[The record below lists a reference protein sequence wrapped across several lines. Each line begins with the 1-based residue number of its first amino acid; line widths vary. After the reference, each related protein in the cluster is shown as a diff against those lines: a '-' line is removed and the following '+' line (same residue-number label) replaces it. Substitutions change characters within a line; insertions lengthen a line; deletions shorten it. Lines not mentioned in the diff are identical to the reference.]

1 MFVKQDLAMNT
12 TTSVD
17 FGHIAP
23 YQPRRFVAGQADLAV
38 LEQVRPLFQA
48 LLDRN
53 VDSSG
58 TLQNWIMERC
68 ELESELSQ
76 TGTILYI
83 RMTCQ
88 TDDPARAR
96 AYQHFIETI
105 RPVVKIFEDQLNK
118 KFLAEQVKWKLDEKR
133 YAVYAR
139 AIRANIE
146 LFAEEN
152 VPLETEVD
160 LLTQEYQTITGAM
173 TVVFEGKER
182 TLPEIGKF
190 LYEPDRDLRER
201 AWKSAARRRLEDK
214 NALEQLFDRLISLR
228 VKIAENAQCAN
239 FCDYK
244 FRALH
249 RFDYTPQDC
258 KQYHAS
264 MEKLLVPLWRQ
275 ILEKR
280 REHMKLKKLRPWDIA
295 VDSLGR
301 PPLRPFNKVSE
312 LVAGCVKIFSRL
324 DSELGRQFI
333 EMVNAGLLDLE
344 SRKGKAPGGY
354 QSTLDEA
361 RKPFIFMNA
370 VGVDDDLRTL
380 LHEAGH
386 AFHALACAADP
397 LLDYRHGPM
406 EFNEVASM
414 GMELLADPQ
423 ISIFYGPQ
431 DEQRSRSEHWEGI
444 ISTLIWVAVIDAFQ
458 YWIYEH
464 PKHNS
469 GQRKDAWLAIHERF
483 GGNLINWEGLDDEH
497 AFLWHRQLHI
507 FEVPF
512 YYIEY
517 GIAQLGALQLWDN
530 ARKDLK
536 TALTNYKKA
545 LAFGGSRPLPELFE
559 TAGIKFDF
567 SPKTIAPIVATIK
580 DQIGLH

>member
-1 MFVKQDLAMNT
+1 MDT
-12 TTSVD
+12 TTSLD
-17 FGHIAP
+17 FTRIAA
-23 YQPRRFVAGQADLAV
+23 YQPRRFVAGQTDLTV
-38 LEQVRPLFQA
+38 LDQVRPFFQA
-48 LLDRN
+48 LLEREI
-53 VDSSG
+53 DSADA
-58 TLQNWIMERC
+58 LQNWLRERC
-68 ELESELSQ
+68 ELESALSQ

-96 AYQHFIETI
+96 AYRQFIETI

-118 KFLAEQVKWKLDEKR
+118 KYLTEQMRWKPDPRR
-133 YAVYAR
+133 YDVYTR
-139 AIRANIE
+139 ALRTDIE
-146 LFAEEN
+146 LFREEN
-152 VPLETEVD
+152 VALETEVA
-160 LLTQEYQTITGAM
+160 LRTQEYQTITGAM

-182 TLPEIGKF
+182 TLPEMGKF
-190 LYEPDRDLRER
+190 LHEPDRDLRER
-201 AWKSAARRRLEDK
+201 AWKSAARRRLDDK
-214 NALEQLFDRLISLR
+214 DSLEQLFDRLISLR
-228 VKIAENAQCAN
+228 IKIAENVGFSN

-264 MEKLLVPLWRQ
+264 IEKLIVPLWQ
-275 ILEKR
+275 EMLERR
-280 REHMKLKKLRPWDIA
+280 REQMRLKKLRPWDTA

-301 PPLRPFNKVSE
+301 PPLRPFTNVNE
-312 LVAGCVKIFSRL
+312 LTEGCVKIFNRL
-324 DSELGRQFI
+324 DPLLGRQFA
-333 EMVNAGLLDLE
+333 EMVSAGLLDME

-370 VGVDDDLRTL
+370 VGIDDDLRTL

-386 AFHALACAADP
+386 AFHALACASDP

-423 ISIFYGPQ
+423 INVFYSPQ
-431 DEQRSRSEHWEGI
+431 DEERSRGEHWEGI
-444 ISTLIWVAVIDAFQ
+444 VSTLVWVAVIDAFQ
-458 YWIYEH
+458 HWIYAH
-464 PKHNS
+464 PRHN
-469 GQRKDAWLAIHERF
+469 GTQRKSAWIDIHERF
-483 GGNLINWEGLDDEH
+483 GGNSIDWEGLDDEH

-507 FEVPF
+507 FEVPL

-517 GIAQLGALQLWDN
+517 GIAQLGALQLWNN
-530 ARKDLK
+530 ARKDPK

-545 LAFGGSRPLPELFE
+545 LALGGSRPLPELFE

-567 SPKTIAPIVATIK
+567 SPKTIAPLVEVIK
-580 DQIGLH
+580 QQTGA

>member
-1 MFVKQDLAMNT
+1 MDT
-12 TTSVD
+12 TTSLD
-17 FGHIAP
+17 FTHIAP
-23 YQPRRFVAGQADLAV
+23 YQPRCFVAEQTDLTILA
-38 LEQVRPLFQA
+38 QMRPLFQA
-48 LLDRN
+48 LWERKI
-53 VDSSG
+53 DSANA
-58 TLQNWIMERC
+58 LQNWLRERS
-68 ELESELSQ
+68 ELESVLSQ

-118 KFLAEQVKWKLDEKR
+118 KYLAQQARWKSEQTR
-133 YAVYAR
+133 YDVYTR
-139 AIRANIE
+139 ALQTDIE
-146 LFAEEN
+146 LFTEAN
-152 VPLETEVD
+152 VALETEVD
-160 LLTQEYQTITGAM
+160 LRTQEYQTITGAM

-182 TLPEIGKF
+182 TLPEMGKF
-190 LYEPDRDLRER
+190 LHEPGRDLRER
-201 AWKSAARRRLEDK
+201 AWKSAARRRLDDK
-214 NALEQLFDRLISLR
+214 GRLEQLFDRLISRR
-228 VKIAENAQCAN
+228 VKIAENAGFSN

-264 MEKLLVPLWRQ
+264 IEKLIVPLWQ
-275 ILEKR
+275 KVLERR
-280 REHMKLKKLRPWDIA
+280 REQMKLKKLRPWDIA

-301 PPLRPFNKVSE
+301 PPLRPFTKVNE
-312 LVAGCVKIFSRL
+312 LTDGCVKIFNRL
-324 DSELGRQFI
+324 DSLLGRQFAA
-333 EMVNAGLLDLE
+333 MVNAGLLDLE

-386 AFHALACAADP
+386 AFHALACASDS

-423 ISIFYGPQ
+423 INVFYNPQ
-431 DEQRSRSEHWEGI
+431 DEQRSRNGHWEGI
-444 ISTLIWVAVIDAFQ
+444 ISTLVWVAVIDAFQ
-458 YWIYEH
+458 HWIYAH
-464 PKHNS
+464 PQQN
-469 GQRKDAWLAIHERF
+469 GTQRKTAWLDIHERF
-483 GGNLINWEGLDDEH
+483 GGDFLDWDGLVDEH

-517 GIAQLGALQLWDN
+517 GIAQLGALQLWNN
-530 ARKDLK
+530 ARNDPKA
-536 TALTNYKKA
+536 ALTNYKKA
-545 LAFGGSRPLPELFE
+545 LALGGSRPLPELFE

-567 SPKTIAPIVATIK
+567 SAKTITPLVEVMKQQA
-580 DQIGLH
+580 GL

>member
-1 MFVKQDLAMNT
+1 MNT
-12 TTSVD
+12 TTSID
-17 FGHIAP
+17 FTHIVP
-23 YQPRRFVAGQADLAV
+23 YQPRRFVAGQADLTV

-48 LLDRN
+48 LLDREI
-53 VDSSG
+53 DSSR
-58 TLQNWIMERC
+58 TLQNWILERS
-68 ELESELSQ
+68 ELEAALSQ

-96 AYQHFIETI
+96 AYQYFIETI
-105 RPVVKIFEDQLNK
+105 RPVVKIFEDRLNK
-118 KFLAEQVKWKLDEKR
+118 KYLAGQKQWQLDSGRHE
-133 YAVYAR
+133 VYTR
-139 AIRANIE
+139 ALRTDME
-146 LFAEEN
+146 LFREEN
-152 VPLETEVD
+152 VALEMEID
-160 LLTQEYQTITGAM
+160 LRTQEYQTTIAAM

-182 TLPEIGKF
+182 TLPEMGKF
-190 LYEPDRDLRER
+190 LHEPDRDLRER
-201 AWKSAARRRLEDK
+201 AWKSAARRRLDDK
-214 NALEQLFDRLISLR
+214 NNLEQLFDRLISLR
-228 VKIAENAQCAN
+228 VKIAGNAGFSN

-249 RFDYTPQDC
+249 RFDYTPQNC

-264 MEKLLVPLWRQ
+264 IEKLLVPLWRQ

-280 REHMKLKKLRPWDIA
+280 REQMQLKKLRPWDTT

-312 LVAGCVKIFSRL
+312 LMDGCVKIFNRL
-324 DSELGRQFI
+324 DPPLGQQFT
-333 EMVNAGLLDLE
+333 EMVGAGLLDLE

-423 ISIFYGPQ
+423 INVFYAPQ
-431 DEQRSRSEHWEGI
+431 DEQRSRNEHWEGI
-444 ISTLIWVAVIDAFQ
+444 VSTLIWVAVIDAFQ
-458 YWIYEH
+458 HWIYEH
-464 PKHNS
+464 PRHT
-469 GQRKDAWLAIHERF
+469 GAQRKDAWIAIHERF
-483 GGNLINWEGLDDEH
+483 GGNFIDWEGLEDEH

-517 GIAQLGALQLWDN
+517 GIAQLGALQLWNN
-530 ARKDLK
+530 ARQDPQ
-536 TALTNYKKA
+536 TALANYKKA
-545 LAFGGSRPLPELFE
+545 LALGGSRPLPELFE
-559 TAGIKFDF
+559 TAGIQFDF
-567 SPKTIAPIVATIK
+567 SPKTIIPLVATMKI
-580 DQIGLH
+580 QIGL

>member
-1 MFVKQDLAMNT
+1 MDTA
-12 TTSVD
+12 TSLD
-17 FGHIAP
+17 FTHIVP
-23 YQPRRFVAGQADLAV
+23 YQPRHFVPGQADLTV
-38 LEQVRPLFQA
+38 LDQVRPLFQV
-48 LLDRN
+48 LLDRPI
-53 VDSSG
+53 DSSRA
-58 TLQNWIMERC
+58 LQDWLRERS
-68 ELESELSQ
+68 ELEAALSQ
-76 TGTILYI
+76 AGTILYI

-105 RPVVKIFEDQLNK
+105 QPVGKVFNDQLNK
-118 KFLAEQVKWKLDEKR
+118 KYVAEQARWQLDPKR
-133 YAVYAR
+133 YEVYTR
-139 AIRANIE
+139 ALRTDIE
-146 LFAEEN
+146 LFREEN
-152 VPLETEVD
+152 VALETEVD
-160 LLTQEYQTITGAM
+160 LRTQEYQITIGAM

-182 TLPEIGKF
+182 TLPEMGKF

-201 AWKSAARRRLEDK
+201 AWRSAARRRLDDRD
-214 NALEQLFDRLISLR
+214 ALEQLFGRLISLR
-228 VKIAENAQCAN
+228 VKIAENAGFSN
-239 FCDYK
+239 FRDYK

-249 RFDYTPQDC
+249 RFDYTQQDC

-264 MEKLLVPLWRQ
+264 IEELLVPLWRQ

-301 PPLRPFNKVSE
+301 PPLRPFQKVNE
-312 LVAGCVKIFSRL
+312 LMDGCSKIFNRL
-324 DSELGRQFI
+324 DPELGRQFS
-333 EMVNAGLLDLE
+333 EMVAAGLLDIE

-354 QSTLDEA
+354 QSTLNEA

-386 AFHALACAADP
+386 AFHALACAPDP
-397 LLDYRHGPM
+397 LIDYRHGPM

-423 ISIFYGPQ
+423 INVFYGPQ

-444 ISTLIWVAVIDAFQ
+444 VSTLVWVAVIDAFQ
-458 YWIYEH
+458 HGIYEH
-464 PKHNS
+464 PQRNS
-469 GQRKDAWLAIHERF
+469 AQRKDAWLAIHERF
-483 GGNLINWEGLDDEH
+483 GGNFLDWEELDDEH

-517 GIAQLGALQLWDN
+517 GIAQLGALQLWNN
-530 ARKDLK
+530 ARNDPK
-536 TALTNYKKA
+536 TALANYKKA
-545 LAFGGSRPLPELFE
+545 LALGGSRHLPELFE

-567 SPKTIAPIVATIK
+567 SPKIIAPLVEVMK
-580 DQIGLH
+580 QQIGV

>member
-1 MFVKQDLAMNT
+1 MDT
-12 TTSVD
+12 TTSLD
-17 FGHIAP
+17 FTHIVP
-23 YQPRRFVAGQADLAV
+23 YQPRHFVPGQTDLTV
-38 LEQVRPLFQA
+38 LEQVRPLFKTLVERTIDSPRA
-48 LLDRN
+48 LQDWL
-53 VDSSG
+53 
-58 TLQNWIMERC
+58 LERS
-68 ELESELSQ
+68 ELEAALSQ
-76 TGTILYI
+76 AGTILYI

-118 KFLAEQVKWKLDEKR
+118 KYLAEQARWQIDPRR
-133 YAVYAR
+133 YDVYAR
-139 AIRANIE
+139 ALQTDIE
-146 LFAEEN
+146 LFTEKN
-152 VPLETEVD
+152 VALETEVD
-160 LLTQEYQTITGAM
+160 LHTQEYQTIIGAM

-182 TLPEIGKF
+182 TLPEMGKF

-201 AWKSAARRRLEDK
+201 AWRSAARRRLDDK
-214 NALEQLFDRLISLR
+214 DALEQLFDRMISLR
-228 VKIAENAQCAN
+228 VKIAENARCPDFCA
-239 FCDYK
+239 YK

-249 RFDYTPQDC
+249 RFDYTPRDC
-258 KQYHAS
+258 KQYHS
-264 MEKLLVPLWRQ
+264 SIEKFVVPLWRQ

-280 REHMKLKKLRPWDIA
+280 RGQMKLEKLRPWDST
-295 VDSLGR
+295 VDPLGR
-301 PPLRPFNKVSE
+301 APLRPFNKVAE
-312 LVAGCVKIFSRL
+312 LMSGCIQIFNHL
-324 DSELGRQFI
+324 DPELGRKFN

-354 QSTLDEA
+354 QSTLNET

-386 AFHALACAADP
+386 AFHALACANDP

-423 ISIFYGPQ
+423 INVFYGPQ
-431 DEQRSRSEHWEGI
+431 DAQRSRNEHWEGI
-444 ISTLIWVAVIDAFQ
+444 VSTLVWVAVIDAFQ
-458 YWIYEH
+458 HWIYEH
-464 PKHNS
+464 PSHNS
-469 GQRKDAWLAIHERF
+469 AERKTAWLTIHERF
-483 GGNLINWEGLDDEH
+483 GGNFIDWEDLNEEH

-517 GIAQLGALQLWDN
+517 GIAQLGALQLWSN
-530 ARKDLK
+530 ARKNPK
-536 TALTNYKKA
+536 TALANYKKA
-545 LAFGGSRPLPELFE
+545 LALGGSRPLPELFE

-567 SPKTIAPIVATIK
+567 SPKTIAPLVEVMK
-580 DQIGLH
+580 QQIGI